1 MACETPP
8 PFIANA
14 IVNFHIFLPSPK
26 MNMNMNV
33 ISSTINVLSQEEGR
47 GALEEQRLP
56 TLQNARSLQDEVGS
70 SHWQCYHPSCEMFKA
85 RCKEDHFDL
94 RGLVKNYLAD
104 FFR

>member
-1 MACETPP
+1 MVFKQFFLGKKTKKPNGMRDPP

-33 ISSTINVLSQEEGR
+33 ISNTINVLSQEEGR

-70 SHWQCYHPSCEMFKA
+70 SH
-85 RCKEDHFDL
+85 
-94 RGLVKNYLAD
+94 
-104 FFR
+104 